1 MICQLNS
8 ALARADTYVREAL
21 LAIHQRDYTLASAKL
36 GGALGAL
43 DYAGNSQTRLI
54 DAVNGLV
61 IANHGLPAN
70 PADETDPVCRAA
82 IEQGLAAITHATGP
96 GID

>member
-36 GGALGAL
+36 GGALSAL
-43 DYAGNSQTRLI
+43 EYAGNSQTKLI
-54 DAVNGLV
+54 DAANAAEGLILKPWSQWV
-61 IANHGLPAN
+61 TGDQKDAVDGLRDAIA
-70 PADETDPVCRAA
+70 
-82 IEQGLAAITHATGP
+82 HASGP